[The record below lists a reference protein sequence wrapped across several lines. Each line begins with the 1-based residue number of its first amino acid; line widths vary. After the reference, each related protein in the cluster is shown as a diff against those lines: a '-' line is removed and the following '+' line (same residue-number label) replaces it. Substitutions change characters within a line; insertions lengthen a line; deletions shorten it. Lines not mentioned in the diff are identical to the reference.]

1 VCQLHNNQQLL
12 WTLNVKHNHFLLNFQ
27 LNENL
32 FKALTSFILKVI
44 EIESKSPQMLF
55 SRELLATKM
64 HSKQIKRTS
73 YQKKDKKKRE
83 SFVSFLSFQQKLS
96 LFLLFL

>member
-1 VCQLHNNQQLL
+1 MYQLHNNQQLL
-12 WTLNVKHNHFLLNFQ
+12 WTLNIKHNHFLLNFQ

-44 EIESKSPQMLF
+44 EKESKSPQMLF
-55 SRELLATKM
+55 SRELLATEM

-73 YQKKDKKKRE
+73 YQ
-83 SFVSFLSFQQKLS
+83 
-96 LFLLFL
+96 